1 GIGNWELGIG
11 NWELGIGN
19 WELGIILIFVQT
31 YPVGRLSLIPMAN
44 SYIED
49 DSPDIEDDPPGRLY
63 FLPQIKPNRIKPL
76 S

>member
-19 WELGIILIFVQT
+19 YLNFCT
-31 YPVGRLSLIPMAN
+31 DDPVGRLSLIPMAN